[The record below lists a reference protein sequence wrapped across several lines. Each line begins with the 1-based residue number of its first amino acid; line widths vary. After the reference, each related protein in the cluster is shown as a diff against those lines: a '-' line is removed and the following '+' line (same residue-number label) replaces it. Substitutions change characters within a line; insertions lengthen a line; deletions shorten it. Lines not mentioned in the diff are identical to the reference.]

1 MTDTPAGV
9 FWVFARRA
17 HTDPFEQVGA
27 VKAASEAIAYVYAR
41 MNYRERTWRDM
52 CVVPR
57 DAFYQPAP
65 EVQAPPDA
73 QAAQEPH

>member
-1 MTDTPAGV
+1 MSGLSGRI

-17 HTDPFEQVGA
+17 PTDPIEHVGT

-41 MNYRERTWRDM
+41 MNYTERNWRDM

-57 DAFYQPAP
+57 EAFY
-65 EVQAPPDA
+65 
-73 QAAQEPH
+73 EPTLES